1 MLLFGK
7 ILSIFF
13 FEGLSA
19 INLEKNELM
28 DHHEV

>member
-7 ILSIFF
+7 ILSIF